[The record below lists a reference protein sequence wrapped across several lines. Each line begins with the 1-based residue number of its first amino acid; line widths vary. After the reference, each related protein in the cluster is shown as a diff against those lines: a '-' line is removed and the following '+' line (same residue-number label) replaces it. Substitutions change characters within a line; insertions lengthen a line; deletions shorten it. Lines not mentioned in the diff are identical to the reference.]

1 MAPESSTPAF
11 IKVLDRAV
19 FFFQPFT
26 ELRLAQ
32 RAVAFS
38 SKLVRDMPQHNCRM
52 SAKSFS

>member
-11 IKVLDRAV
+11 IKVFDRAV
-19 FFFQPFT
+19 FLFQPFT

-38 SKLVRDMPQHNCRM
+38 TELI
-52 SAKSFS
+52 